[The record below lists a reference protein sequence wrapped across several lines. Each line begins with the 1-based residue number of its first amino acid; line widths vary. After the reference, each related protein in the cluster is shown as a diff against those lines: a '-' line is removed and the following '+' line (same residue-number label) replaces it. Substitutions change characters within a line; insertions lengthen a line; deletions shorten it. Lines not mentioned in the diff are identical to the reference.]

1 MALTIRDIDWQD
13 ALPVRHEVL
22 WPDKPVLFSRVDGDE
37 SATHYGAF
45 TEEKLVCVA
54 SIYRSEDSARLRKF
68 ATLPDYQGRG
78 IGSEVLAKAIEQLKQ
93 QHIRRFWCDALTTAT
108 AFYEK
113 FGLAVEGREF
123 IKSGVSYVR
132 MSVNWPETR

>member
-68 ATLPDYQGRG
+68 ATLPDY
-78 IGSEVLAKAIEQLKQ
+78 
-93 QHIRRFWCDALTTAT
+93 
-108 AFYEK
+108 
-113 FGLAVEGREF
+113 
-123 IKSGVSYVR
+123 
-132 MSVNWPETR
+132 